1 MTGRSASRV
10 DVVLEAAVFGTIS
23 DAPATT
29 LGVIA
34 RLRHHRPDDIREAI
48 WRLIDADVLRADWDG
63 RLDLVDRPD
72 PAPAIDPT
80 QPPPL
85 EPGSITAKLL
95 HDVWAGERI
104 VHRSLGSPLNAER
117 PDAAYVAA
125 VITAHLHQRLG
136 YRIHL
141 VAATKAGRAHL
152 YRALRAAMGDTHIAV
167 TGAGAKDLGEQARLS
182 PADTPPAIRVRAT
195 HRKPDPTNG
204 HVDLYVVVDGSRLD
218 AVQFTTYMRS
228 APQLLVIDR
237 SPILDDMALG
247 DRERL
252 EIPFDIAIA
261 GG

>member
-1 MTGRSASRV
+1 MTSRSANRV
-10 DVVLEAAVFGTIS
+10 DVVVESAVHATIA

-48 WRLIDADVLRADWDG
+48 WRLIDAGVLRADWDG
-63 RLDLVDRPD
+63 RLDLVVRRD
-72 PAPAIDPT
+72 PAPAVDPT

-95 HDVWAGERI
+95 YDVWAGDRI
-104 VHRSLGSPLNAER
+104 VHRSLGSPLDAER

-125 VITAHLHQRLG
+125 VITAHLHQRAG

-141 VAATKAGRAHL
+141 VASTKAGRTHL
-152 YRALRAAMGDTHIAV
+152 YRALRAAMGDTYIHV
-167 TGAGAKDLGEQARLS
+167 TGAGARDIPGQAG
-182 PADTPPAIRVRAT
+182 PDDAPPAIRVRAT

-218 AVQFTTYMRS
+218 AAQFTTYMRS

-252 EIPFDIAIA
+252 EIPFDVAIA

>member
-1 MTGRSASRV
+1 MTSAGRA
-10 DVVLEAAVFGTIS
+10 DPVVESAVFGTIS
-23 DAPATT
+23 NAPATT

-34 RLRHHRPDDIREAI
+34 RLRNHRPDDVREAI

-72 PAPAIDPT
+72 PAPART
-80 QPPPL
+80 GNEPPPL
-85 EPGSITAKLL
+85 EIGSLTAKLL
-95 HDVWAGERI
+95 HDVWVGERI

-117 PDAAYVAA
+117 ADAAYVAA
-125 VITAHLHQRLG
+125 VITAHLHLRLG

-141 VAATKAGRAHL
+141 VAATKTGRAHL
-152 YRALRAAMGDTHIAV
+152 YRALRAAMPDTYIAV
-167 TGAGAKDLGEQARLS
+167 TGAGSRDIGEQAGYS
-182 PADTPPAIRVRAT
+182 GTPAVRVRAA
-195 HRKPDPTNG
+195 HHFPDPTNSR
-204 HVDLYVVVDGSRLD
+204 VDLYVVVDGSRLD
-218 AVQFTTYMRS
+218 AAQFTTYMRS